1 MNDPKQAAKILEQ
14 MQAIDRLQAE
24 LDAAKAEIQERVKDQ
39 DWPYSFLAPECRTL
53 RRAIAEAKADN
64 ERLREALSS
73 IPCCG
78 ECYPGHEC
86 SIREIKEQALTG
98 DTHD

>member
-1 MNDPKQAAKILEQ
+1 MTNPTDKPTDKPTDSEI
-14 MQAIDRLQAE
+14 
-24 LDAAKAEIQERVKDQ
+24 AEIREMYSGYIAKSQ
-39 DWPYSFLAPECRTL
+39 DHSAIQTL
-53 RRAIAEAKADN
+53 LRALAEAKADN